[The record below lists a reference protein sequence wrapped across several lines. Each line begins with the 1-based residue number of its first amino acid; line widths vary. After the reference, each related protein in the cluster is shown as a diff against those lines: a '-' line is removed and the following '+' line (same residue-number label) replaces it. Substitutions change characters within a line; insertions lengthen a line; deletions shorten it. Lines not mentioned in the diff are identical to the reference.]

1 MATAPQA
8 HKLFQIFRAG
18 AHIAMCGIPLD
29 FSERDL
35 QITAA
40 TYRPDIRPAPLVLGH
55 PTDDQPT
62 YGQVRGLFV
71 KEGKLFA
78 QAQVD
83 DALVTLVRKG
93 HYRNVSASFI
103 SPFASNNPTPGAYY
117 LKHVGFLGAVPP
129 AVRGIIPP
137 EFAERMSTFSF
148 FGLDC
153 SVSFDASVE
162 FAEGACAMPYRWAL
176 HALAL
181 DYQRVC
187 PALSYTEAVSH
198 AEIVI
203 F

>member
-1 MATAPQA
+1 MATAPRA

-18 AHIAMCGIPLD
+18 AHIAMCGIPLE

-40 TYRPDIRPAPLVLGH
+40 TYNSDVRPAPLVLGH

-78 QAQVD
+78 QAKVD

-103 SPFASNNPTPGAYY
+103 SPFASDNPTPGAYY
-117 LKHVGFLGAVPP
+117 LKHVGFLGAHPP
-129 AVRGIIPP
+129 AVRGMAPP
-137 EFAERMSTFSF
+137 EFAERMSSFSF
-148 FGLDC
+148 TGVDC
-153 SVSFDASVE
+153 SASFAASVE
-162 FAEGACAMPYRWAL
+162 FAEGAREMSYRWAL

-181 DYQRVC
+181 DYQRIC
-187 PALSYTEAVSH
+187 PALSYAEAVNH
-198 AEIVI
+198 AETVI